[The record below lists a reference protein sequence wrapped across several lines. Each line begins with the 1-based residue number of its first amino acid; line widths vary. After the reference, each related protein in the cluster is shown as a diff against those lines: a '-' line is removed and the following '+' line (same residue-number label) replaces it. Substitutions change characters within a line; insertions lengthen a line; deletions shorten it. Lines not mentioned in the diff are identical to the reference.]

1 MYKINL
7 DKGNRREKEEVTN
20 IDVFDGFI
28 IERLFSYTA
37 EDLNKARIIALK
49 ELNDEDEEKMKEMIN
64 DESKKSSSM
73 NMVDIFCRGSSE
85 KQIIDINEKTI
96 IFFLHLGAIY
106 KWSDT
111 DRDKIELCLV
121 TDSKK
126 FVFVNPNKFLMLH
139 NCYDQKNKYIIR

>member
-49 ELNDEDEEKMKEMIN
+49 ELNDEDEEKMKE
-64 DESKKSSSM
+64 
-73 NMVDIFCRGSSE
+73 
-85 KQIIDINEKTI
+85 KTPQLRRKHKHVSLI
-96 IFFLHLGAIY
+96 SALKWLH
-106 KWSDT
+106 
-111 DRDKIELCLV
+111 
-121 TDSKK
+121 
-126 FVFVNPNKFLMLH
+126 
-139 NCYDQKNKYIIR
+139 